1 MPQDFLILEE
11 EWLNSFT
18 ILSLTNEKI
27 LHILNRETIEDLLD
41 CLDLFSLI
49 SKGFISYSNR
59 QAVVPPV
66 GELSL
71 KNPPGHAHIKYGYL
85 IRDRYYVIK
94 IVSGFC
100 KNVNFGILNGQGVIL
115 LFDQNTRVPAALLND
130 EAILTDIRTAVA
142 G

>member
-1 MPQDFLILEE
+1 M
-11 EWLNSFT
+11 
-18 ILSLTNEKI
+18 SLTNEKI
-27 LHILNRETIEDLLD
+27 LHILNRETIEDFLD

-94 IVSGFC
+94 IASGFC

-115 LFDQNTRVPAALLND
+115 LFDQNTRVPAALLYD